1 MEAHQHTAPRL
12 PDEPSRLP
20 LTIQVSRD
28 LQARIVR
35 GELQPGDRLPTEREL
50 MARYGVSRTV
60 VREAIS
66 SLRAGGQIETQQ
78 GRGAFV
84 LAPPSPAPRLDAA
97 DIRPLEDVV
106 KLVEI
111 RIALES
117 EAAALAAQRRS
128 PAQLAELDSISAA
141 FGASLE
147 EPDRSTTHDQ
157 DFHLCVARMSGNS
170 YFADLLSGL
179 SPNLLPRARV
189 DLTRGDR
196 RASTDYLRRLLLE
209 HAQVRDAI
217 ARGDADEARAAMRM
231 HLSNSRE
238 RLRRAL
244 DTVRGEA

>member
-1 MEAHQHTAPRL
+1 MAAQTPAATEETG
-12 PDEPSRLP
+12 RLP

-28 LQARIVR
+28 LQARIGR
-35 GELQPGDRLPTEREL
+35 GELRPGDRLPTEREL

-84 LAPPSPAPRLDAA
+84 LSPAPPPPRLDASE
-97 DIRPLEDVV
+97 IGPLEDVV

-117 EAAALAAQRRS
+117 EAASLAAQRHS
-128 PAQLAELDSISAA
+128 AAQLAELDAISAA
-141 FGASLE
+141 FAEALE
-147 EPDRSTTHDQ
+147 EPDRSAAHDQ
-157 DFHLCVARMSGNS
+157 DFHLCVARMSGNL
-170 YFADLLSGL
+170 YFAELLSGL

-189 DLTRGDR
+189 DLHRGDA
-196 RASTDYLRRLLLE
+196 RAKADYLRRLLQE
-209 HAQVRDAI
+209 HAQIRDAI
-217 ARGDADEARAAMRM
+217 ARADADEARAAMRL

-244 DTVRGEA
+244 EAARGPH